1 MILKT
6 LISMLSC
13 VWAKLCRSGPDL
25 RMAAIAYC
33 FKSDAD
39 WSAQSEHNFMRS
51 VDGAYAPPIN
61 HPLTVWINKF
71 VKKTEGAQVLSEGA
85 MPPF

>member
-1 MILKT
+1 
-6 LISMLSC
+6 
-13 VWAKLCRSGPDL
+13 
-25 RMAAIAYC
+25 
-33 FKSDAD
+33 
-39 WSAQSEHNFMRS
+39 MRS